1 MSEAKAA
8 PKKAS
13 ARKKAEASGAEA
25 KGEAKTVDFR
35 GLELEIPAKLPGT
48 ILFDLADVEAG
59 RDLQGTM
66 EFLKSLIGQ
75 NQYQLVREKV
85 AADGIGFDEVID
97 VIQKLIEDILEIA
110 GISEGE

>member
-1 MSEAKAA
+1 MSETKTA

-13 ARKKAEASGAEA
+13 ARKKAEAAQAET
-25 KGEAKTVDFR
+25 KGGSKAVDFR
-35 GLELEIPAKLPGT
+35 GLGLEIPAKLPGS

-66 EFLKSLIGQ
+66 EFLKSLIGPG
-75 NQYQLVREKV
+75 QYQLVREKV
-85 AADGIGFDEVID
+85 VADEIGFDEVID
-97 VIQKLIEDILEIA
+97 VIQKLIEDILDAA